1 MFESIFE
8 QMFPEQ
14 SAFFEKKYGRKP
26 KDDMERA
33 QAAREYNMKRHFS
46 EFGVNPDEKTMK
58 DMADG
63 VVYHTNN
70 S

>member
-26 KDDMERA
+26 KSDAERA
-33 QAAREYNMKRHFS
+33 QAAREYNMERS
-46 EFGVNPDEKTMK
+46 ISVLGNPDEKTMK

>member
-26 KDDMERA
+26 KSDAERA
-33 QAAREYNMKRHFS
+33 QAAREYNTERHIS
-46 EFGVNPDEKTMK
+46 KLGNPDEKTMK

-63 VVYHTNN
+63 VIGHNRNT
-70 S
+70 